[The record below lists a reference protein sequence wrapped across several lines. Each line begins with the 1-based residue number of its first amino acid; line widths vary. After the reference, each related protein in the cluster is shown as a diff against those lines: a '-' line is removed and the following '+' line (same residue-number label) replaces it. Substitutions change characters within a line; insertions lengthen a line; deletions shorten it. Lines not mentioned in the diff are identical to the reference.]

1 MNFKI
6 PDFILKKDIFKKDLL
21 PKLKEH
27 SLFLG
32 WIAGLVLL
40 GALVWT
46 FSRPL
51 LASCLMYA
59 VNQSQPKQTLRL
71 LSPLPRLPSKRAPL
85 GICFSL
91 RGSPNTFFV
100 FVSMQDGIMIPCGA
114 EITQDGRV
122 AGIIP
127 IGHHARQVFGML
139 PPGTISMYTRRI
151 EEATSGGGRK

>member
-6 PDFILKKDIFKKDLL
+6 PDFILKKDLL
-21 PKLKEH
+21 PKLKDH

-59 VNQSQPKQTLRL
+59 VNQSFPAQTLRL
-71 LSPLPRLPSKRAPL
+71 ISPLPKLPSKQAPL
-85 GICFSL
+85 GIWFSL
-91 RGSPNTFFV
+91 RGSQNTFFL

-114 EITQDGRV
+114 ELTQEGRV
-122 AGIIP
+122 VEIIP
-127 IGHHARQVFGML
+127 IGNHARQVFGRL
-139 PPGTISMYTRRI
+139 PSGTISMYTRRI
-151 EEATSGGGRK
+151 EEASSGGGSK